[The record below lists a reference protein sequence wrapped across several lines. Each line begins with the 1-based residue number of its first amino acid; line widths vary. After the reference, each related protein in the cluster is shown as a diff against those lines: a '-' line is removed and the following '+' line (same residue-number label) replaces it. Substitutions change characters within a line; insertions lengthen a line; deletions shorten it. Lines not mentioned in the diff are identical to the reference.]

1 LNRTIY
7 VIAEHEHGKVNRIT
21 WEMFAFAKEMGEKR
35 ALPIKFVILGDD
47 INDMA
52 EEIAQTTG
60 KNVYAIYLSNLNYY
74 SRELYVRAL
83 EAFFCDLEPAFICIG
98 HSSRG
103 TDFASGLGVRLK
115 AGNITTV
122 QGYSEDEGRLAF
134 IRPTDNGRRL
144 AYVYPVTDTVIL
156 NIQPGIYNPLKDS
169 PPSPGSILKQTMEFM
184 PESSWFTGLKPT
196 GADTRELT
204 ESEVIVAVGNGIGEG
219 EELDLIYRF
228 ADIFNKSAVAGSR
241 IVCDRGLLAHGQ
253 QVGITGATVSPA
265 LYIACGIS
273 GSFQHVSGMSDSEFV
288 VAINTESDAPIMKA
302 ADVCVQEDMIGFIP
316 IVIDVFNKW
325 FSNDKEK

>member
-21 WEMFAFAKEMGEKR
+21 WEMFAFAKEMGDKK

-52 EEIAQTTG
+52 EEIAGETG
-60 KNVYAIYLSNLNYY
+60 KNVHAIHISNLNYY
-74 SRELYVRAL
+74 SRELYITAL
-83 EAFFCDLEPAFICIG
+83 EAFFCGLEPAFICVG

-103 TDFASGLGVRLK
+103 TDFAPGLGVRLK
-115 AGNITTV
+115 VGNITAV
-122 QGYSEDEGRLAF
+122 LGFSQDDGRLTF
-134 IRPTDNGRRL
+134 VRPIHNGRRL
-144 AYVYPVTDTVIL
+144 AYVSPVTDTVIL
-156 NIQPGIYNPLKDS
+156 NIQPGIYNPLKYS
-169 PPSPGSILKQTMEFM
+169 PPSPGSILQQTMEFM
-184 PESSWFTGLKPT
+184 PESTWFTGLKPT
-196 GADTRELT
+196 GADTRGLT

-219 EELDLIYRF
+219 EELNLIYRF

-241 IVCDRGLLAHGQ
+241 IVCDRGLLVHGQ

-273 GSFQHVSGMSDSEFV
+273 GSFQHISGMSGSEFV
-288 VAINTESDAPIMKA
+288 VAINTEADAPIMKA
-302 ADVCVQEDMIGFIP
+302 ADVCVQEDMTGFIP
-316 IVIDVFNKW
+316 MVIDVFNQSL
-325 FSNDKEK
+325 SNVKEK